1 MRTTKR
7 NALVAGVTA
16 LAAVAVVSTVVSTA
30 SAATGTT
37 ALPAPPLTV
46 TTNILG
52 AQRGATSS
60 LRPTGAS
67 SSYGQGAEILSP
79 DGKKVVWFHRAAAGQ
94 QIADFR
100 TQTYRGKPVLTF
112 WQGTGLGGLA
122 TGTDYIYND
131 HYRRIATVRAGRGL
145 SADGH
150 EFLITKKGT
159 ALILAYTTATADL
172 TSIGGPANQT
182 VINGVVQEVDIK
194 TGKVLF
200 SWNSA
205 DHVPY
210 SASEQPLPASASTPW
225 DWFHINAVKVDSHNN
240 LLIDSRNTWAAY
252 DVQRRSGKVL
262 WRLGGKNSSFMVK
275 AAKGTTLTDAGT
287 LFAWQ
292 HDIEDHGHG
301 VFTVFDNAAAGHG
314 QHGHHRAGGAALQPI
329 RGDQARRRPPHGD
342 VGQGGRRASPG
353 QRDVAGQHPATSQ
366 RQRLHRLGRAPAP
379 VGVHSFRQARLR
391 RQLSDRPDQ
400 LPRVPSAV
408 ARRQLTPS
416 FH

>member
-7 NALVAGVTA
+7 KALLAGATVV
-16 LAAVAVVSTVVSTA
+16 AAVAVAGTVAGTA
-30 SAATGTT
+30 SAVTGTA
-37 ALPAPPLTV
+37 ALPAPRLAV
-46 TTNILG
+46 TTNRLG
-52 AQRGATSS
+52 AHARGDIFVAPYGS
-60 LRPTGAS
+60 S

-94 QIADFR
+94 QITDFR

-131 HYRRIATVRAGRGL
+131 HYQKIATVRAGRGL

-172 TSIGGPANQT
+172 TSIGGPADQT
-182 VINGVVQEVDIK
+182 VINGVVQELDIK

-225 DWFHINAVKVDSHNN
+225 DWFHVNAVKVDSRNN

-252 DVQRRSGKVL
+252 EVQRRSGKVL
-262 WRLGGKNSSFMVK
+262 WRLGGKSSSFTVK

-301 VFTVFDNAAAGHG
+301 VFTVFDNAAAGLANTG
-314 QHGHHRAGGAALQPI
+314 TTVLVALPYSRAEVIKLDATHRTATLVKENDEPALQ
-329 RGDQARRRPPHGD
+329 
-342 VGQGGRRASPG
+342 S
-353 QRDVAGQHPATSQ
+353 ATSQ
-366 RQRLHRLGRAPAP
+366 GNTQLLRNGNVFTGWGALPYLSEFTRSGKLVFDASYPTGLISYRAYRAPW
-379 VGVHSFRQARLR
+379 HAR
-391 RQLSDRPDQ
+391 
-400 LPRVPSAV
+400 
-408 ARRQLTPS
+408 T
-416 FH
+416 